1 MAVNKKIALKW
12 AVALV
17 VVLLIGFVVVR
28 TLTARQAQS
37 QALAAANAA
46 KGQGLAELAATDVV
60 KVQNIEILQG
70 AAVSGALRAVNSA
83 VVKARVSG
91 ELQGLQVREGD
102 TVKAG
107 QVLGR
112 IDASELQL
120 RVNQAREQAQS
131 AKAQVDVAQRQF
143 DNNKALVD
151 QGFISKTALD
161 ISAANLNAAQS
172 TYNAARSATEVAAKS
187 LADAVLRSPIGGQ
200 VAQRMAQNGER
211 VGVDTRILEI
221 VDLSRLELDATL
233 SAQEASQVQ
242 IGQIAQLQV
251 EGASRSVSAK
261 IVRINPTAQA
271 GSRGVLVY
279 LSIDNSLN
287 NTANN
292 GVGGVVGS
300 AAGSAAGNAAGNAS
314 FTLRQGLF
322 AQGTLGLSRQSVLAL
337 PLNAVRIDKPAPYV
351 QTIEDNRVVHKKVTL
366 GARGTANG
374 ETVVGVVGLSDGA
387 LVIRANAG
395 ALREGTAVRFTPA
408 PGTPGPASA
417 LPATAAKAP

>member
-211 VGVDTRILEI
+211 VGVDSRILEI

-300 AAGSAAGNAAGNAS
+300 AAGNAS